1 MSYTL
6 YRNDGISYPYPLVIV
21 KDYIQVSESI
31 VVESPQNVASKNIN
45 RRSKDTSK
53 SKSSGELDA
62 FETYAG
68 GAFPVSSESK
78 QKNMVWIMT
87 FVEGD
92 ASASSVSKQTTKK
105 LKPSTKKLSKK
116 YCREKKHLKKIR
128 KLQLQCLNKKKKKKN
143 NRDYYAQKNGKF
155 LATKRV
161 NNCIKVVKK
170 KKKVVKKPATQAQKN
185 LVAGLKKQNKVK
197 KKVVKKPATQS
208 KKDLFAGLKK
218 QKKQKKMKKKVK
230 KDKSGKKDRIY

>member
-1 MSYTL
+1 M
-6 YRNDGISYPYPLVIV
+6 NP
-21 KDYIQVSESI
+21 
-31 VVESPQNVASKNIN
+31 PQNVASKKIN

-78 QKNMVWIMT
+78 QKNMVLTMT

-92 ASASSVSKQTTKK
+92 ASASSVSKQTIKK
-105 LKPSTKKLSKK
+105 LKPSTKKLSKND
-116 YCREKKHLKKIR
+116 CREKKHFKKIR
-128 KLQLQCLNKKKKKKN
+128 KLQLQYLNEKKKKKN
-143 NRDYYAQKNGKF
+143 SRDYYAQKNGKF
-155 LATKRV
+155 LSTKRV

-170 KKKVVKKPATQAQKN
+170 KKVVKKPATQAQKD
-185 LVAGLKKQNKVK
+185 LVA
-197 KKVVKKPATQS
+197 
-208 KKDLFAGLKK
+208 DLKK
-218 QKKQKKMKKKVK
+218 QKKVKKKKVK